1 MTTRRLR
8 DTETPDLFLS
18 WRPKAPTL
26 PPESDQAP
34 ESAPAGCRLAELV
47 SRQVADALRAAEMPR
62 DEVARRMSEELG
74 ETVSVH
80 MLNAY
85 ASQAREDHNISHA
98 RMVALAVALE
108 RPDLL
113 VPAVRRVGKAMIDPR
128 YLAAVRS
135 AIRRDRARD
144 HRRIADEE
152 EHLADRDD
160 RTWRGH

>member
-1 MTTRRLR
+1 MARQRR

-18 WRPKAPTL
+18 WQPKVPAP
-26 PPESDQAP
+26 PPEPDPAP
-34 ESAPAGCRLAELV
+34 EPSPPGCRLAELV
-47 SRQVADALRAAEMPR
+47 SRQVADALRVSELSR
-62 DEVARRMSEELG
+62 DEVARRMSDELG

-113 VPAVRRVGKAMIDPR
+113 LPAVRRVGKAMIDPR

-152 EHLADRDD
+152 EHMADRDD
-160 RTWRGH
+160 RMWRGH